1 MSRKHKGWIVLASF
15 IALLLAGCRCDN
27 SVIPTFYGIAE
38 RFMWERVALQGLVV
52 LLLIAAVVLLN

>member
-1 MSRKHKGWIVLASF
+1 MSIPSVL
-15 IALLLAGCRCDN
+15 
-27 SVIPTFYGIAE
+27 AE